1 LFVQDNK
8 KSGAQSGGSGGC
20 QVQVTADVLNVRS
33 APNGTAKIVAQINNG
48 AIKPA
53 TPTIQN
59 NYRELA
65 QNQWADNQYLKPVS
79 GSC

>member
-1 LFVQDNK
+1 MQNK
-8 KSGAQSGGSGGC
+8 KNGTTQTSSSTGGC
-20 QVQVTADVLNVRS
+20 QVQVTADELNVRS
-33 APNGTAKIVAQINNG
+33 GPNGTAKIVAQLANG

-53 TPTIQN
+53 TSTIQN

>member
-1 LFVQDNK
+1 
-8 KSGAQSGGSGGC
+8 
-20 QVQVTADVLNVRS
+20 VTADVLNVRS
-33 APNGTAKIVAQINNG
+33 APNGTAKIVGQLNNG

-53 TPTIQN
+53 TSTIQN

-65 QNQWADNQYLKPVS
+65 QNQWVDNQYLKPVS